1 MTVKIYP
8 VELVC
13 VKPLALPFVTNTSL
27 PVNHISPSEAAAA
40 TMIAH
45 VIVPVAVEERVIPG
59 VVASSMPLEVIPDA
73 VT

>member
-1 MTVKIYP
+1 MKVYP

-13 VKPLALPFVTNTSL
+13 VKPLALPFITNTSL
-27 PVNHISPSEAAAA
+27 PVNHTSASEVEAA
-40 TMIAH
+40 TMMDH

-59 VVASSMPLEVIPDA
+59 AVASSVPLEVIPEA